1 METVEGEDSSMP
13 LGSLAP
19 SGPTSGWF
27 ARVESENYGP
37 QKLGQLKLLT
47 ATLSKLRPMTVTPSS
62 KRLRVLLV
70 GGGVACL
77 EAALALSDLA
87 GEQISLTLLAPSP
100 EFVYRPMTVR
110 EPFAYARAQRLAL
123 SEIAADTGAE
133 LVSDALAR
141 VDPEHRLV
149 HTAAGLQL
157 PYDALVLGVGARI
170 SVRYEHAVTID
181 DERLDELLHGL
192 IQDIEEG
199 YVKRLALIVPAAMTW
214 PLPIYEL
221 ALMAAGRAEDMNV
234 KLATTILTPE
244 DSPLAIFGE
253 GASQAV
259 SEILAERGVEV
270 ITSAYSEVPSTG
282 KIEITPGD
290 RRLEVDRV
298 IAMPALHG
306 PHVKGLPADSDGFIP
321 VDDHSRVRD
330 TERVYAA
337 GDVTDFA
344 IKYGGIAAQQ
354 ADAAAQSIAALAGA
368 QLQPQ
373 PFHPVIEGVL
383 LTGET
388 PRHVR
393 AYITGGHGVQSDL
406 VELVQGPPPPKIA
419 AFYLAPYLRS
429 RA

>member
-1 METVEGEDSSMP
+1 
-13 LGSLAP
+13 
-19 SGPTSGWF
+19 
-27 ARVESENYGP
+27 
-37 QKLGQLKLLT
+37 
-47 ATLSKLRPMTVTPSS
+47 MTVTSPSG
-62 KRLRVLLV
+62 RLRVLLV
-70 GGGVACL
+70 GGGVASL

-87 GEQISLTLLAPSP
+87 GELVSLTLLAPSP

-110 EPFAYARAQRLAL
+110 EPFAYGRAQRLAL
-123 SEIAADTGAE
+123 SEIAADTGSE

-157 PYDALVLGVGARI
+157 PYDALVLGVGART
-170 SVRYEHAVTID
+170 SARYEHAVTID

-199 YVKRLALIVPAAMTW
+199 YVKRLALIVPAATTW
-214 PLPIYEL
+214 PLPVYEL
-221 ALMAAGRAEDMNV
+221 ALMAAGRAQDMNV
-234 KLATTILTPE
+234 ALATTILTPE

-259 SEILAERGVEV
+259 SEILAEGGVEV
-270 ITSAYSEVPSTG
+270 ITSAYSELPSKG

-298 IAMPALHG
+298 IAMPALYG
-306 PHVKGLPADSDGFIP
+306 PHIKGLPADPEGFIP
-321 VDDHSRVRD
+321 VDEWSRVRGA
-330 TERVYAA
+330 ERVYAA
-337 GDVTDFA
+337 GDATDFA

-373 PFHPVIEGVL
+373 PFHPVIEAVL
-383 LTGET
+383 LTADK
-388 PRHVR
+388 PRR
-393 AYITGGHGVQSDL
+393 LYAQITGGHGVQSSS
-406 VELVQGPPPPKIA
+406 VEPVQGPPPPKIA
-419 AFYLAPYLRS
+419 ARYLAPYLQS
-429 RA
+429 RAER